1 MEIFAVKLFDEFV
14 TRGKKKK
21 KKKELI
27 FVERKKMQQQEE
39 YNAPFNRERQVI
51 SSLKARVTLPRRDT
65 W

>member
-1 MEIFAVKLFDEFV
+1 MEIFAVKLFDEFE
-14 TRGKKKK
+14 RGKR

-27 FVERKKMQQQEE
+27 FVERKKMQQ
-39 YNAPFNRERQVI
+39 YNAPFNRERRVI

>member
-14 TRGKKKK
+14 ARGKKK

-51 SSLKARVTLPRRDT
+51 SSLKARVTLPRRNT